1 VSQSDESADLAVTFA
16 LLVNLAGEIRE
27 LSGVAR
33 AELVAFLS
41 RQFERG
47 APAASVW
54 EALAL
59 VVTQVDAN
67 ARAEHAESAAIDG
80 AIGRIEEMLHDP
92 DTAT

>member
-1 VSQSDESADLAVTFA
+1 
-16 LLVNLAGEIRE
+16 
-27 LSGVAR
+27 VAR